1 MAVGT
6 YEASTVAWHW
16 GRDDRKAK
24 NEHATN

>member
-6 YEASTVAWHW
+6 YEVPTVAWHW

-24 NEHATN
+24 NEHASN